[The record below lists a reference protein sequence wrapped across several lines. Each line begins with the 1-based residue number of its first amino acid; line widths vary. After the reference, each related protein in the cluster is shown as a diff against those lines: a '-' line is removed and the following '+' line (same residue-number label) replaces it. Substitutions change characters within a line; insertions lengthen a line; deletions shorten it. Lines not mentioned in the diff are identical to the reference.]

1 MKLENLD
8 DNKYELYNFDS
19 KVAYWGTDVAYVFF
33 VRLFILYMPQFNS
46 SDGVW
51 LWPLSLTFN

>member
-19 KVAYWGTDVAYVFF
+19 NVAYWETDVAYVFF
-33 VRLFILYMPQFNS
+33 VRFVYLIHDAIQ
-46 SDGVW
+46 
-51 LWPLSLTFN
+51 